1 VYPDI
6 STWVSKTGIKER
18 ILPMQWNGMQLIT
31 QMENVSTIL
40 MGIRFSLMV
49 WVVGL
54 ANKETKCNQFTY
66 AQKQ

>member
-1 VYPDI
+1 
-6 STWVSKTGIKER
+6 
-18 ILPMQWNGMQLIT
+18 MQLIT

-54 ANKETKCNQFTY
+54 ANKKEKYNQFM
-66 AQKQ
+66 QEKQ